1 MEEPKA
7 RLVIIDDHPAF
18 REGVALTIGTE
29 PDMTIVGEGESAEDA
44 VRLAAELRPD
54 ILLLDLDIP
63 GSGLAV
69 IQAICAAS
77 PASEVLVLT
86 ASTSESN
93 LLACLRAGARG
104 YALKGVS
111 ASELA
116 KIMRAVRSGEGYV
129 PPALAA
135 RLLAHPPAPSPAT
148 AATIEE
154 LSEREQQI
162 LGQVADGLSNRQI
175 ALTLG
180 LTEKTIKNHMTG
192 IMQKLGVRN
201 RVEAA
206 LLAKRA
212 LRG

>member
-1 MEEPKA
+1 MRDEQV

-18 REGVALTIGTE
+18 REGVALTLGTE
-29 PDMTIVGEGESAEDA
+29 PDMAVVGEGDSAEEA
-44 VRLAAELRPD
+44 IRLAANLRPD

-63 GSGLAV
+63 GGGLSV
-69 IQAICAAS
+69 LQAISAAA
-77 PASEVLVLT
+77 PETEVIVLT
-86 ASTSESN
+86 ASTSEAN
-93 LLACLRAGARG
+93 MLACLRAGARG

-116 KIMRAVRSGEGYV
+116 KITRMVLSGEGYV
-129 PPALAA
+129 PPAMAA
-135 RLLAHPPAPSPAT
+135 RMLVHSPGGSASGES
-148 AATIEE
+148 AIGE

-175 ALTLG
+175 ALSLG

-212 LRG
+212 LRE